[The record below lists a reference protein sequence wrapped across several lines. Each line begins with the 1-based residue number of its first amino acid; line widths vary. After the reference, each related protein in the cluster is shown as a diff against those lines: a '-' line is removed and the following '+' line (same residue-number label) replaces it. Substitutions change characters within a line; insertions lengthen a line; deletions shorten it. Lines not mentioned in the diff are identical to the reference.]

1 MVRARAHFA
10 RLAVAPRRRAL
21 CRARAPPPT
30 AAGAATTPP
39 GAGLPW
45 AEARGDDL
53 LLPHR
58 HLRGARRRPPTYRRG
73 SGRSRPRPESRSAQ
87 VIAWF
92 FGYFAQDFTV
102 TFGGWAVGLV
112 IAMLLCVPDWPM
124 FNRHPARARR
134 GTALRARRATR
145 GRAQVPWL
153 ASIPSS
159 KSKSKSKKKKTKDAK
174 GGDKAKA
181 QAGGGADGKKKKSK
195 GKGGKR

>member
-1 MVRARAHFA
+1 M
-10 RLAVAPRRRAL
+10 
-21 CRARAPPPT
+21 
-30 AAGAATTPP
+30 
-39 GAGLPW
+39 
-45 AEARGDDL
+45 
-53 LLPHR
+53 
-58 HLRGARRRPPTYRRG
+58 
-73 SGRSRPRPESRSAQ
+73 
-87 VIAWF
+87 
-92 FGYFAQDFTV
+92 DFTV

-124 FNRHPARARR
+124 FNRHPAGALSAQR
-134 GTALRARRATR
+134 GS